1 MLFQPNFSPRCIFPR
16 RFHRGSR
23 ARQTIHGL
31 RIKGQKNVVLSSADF
46 TAVFCWAETMY
57 GQRAAACPK
66 TALKM
71 LYLPAPISPRL
82 FSGGDAK
89 WSRGRLPAERPKK
102 CCIGP
107 RRGPKAEK
115 TSWSQKRQ
123 KLRETENL

>member
-1 MLFQPNFSPRCIFPR
+1 MLFRPNFSPRCIFPR
-16 RFHRGSR
+16 RFHRGSV
-23 ARQTIHGL
+23 ARHTIHGQ
-31 RIKGQKNVVLSSADF
+31 RFSVRKNVVLSSADF
-46 TAVFCWAETMY
+46 TAVFCRTETMY
-57 GQRAAACPK
+57 GLRAAAGPK

-82 FSGGDAK
+82 FLGADAR